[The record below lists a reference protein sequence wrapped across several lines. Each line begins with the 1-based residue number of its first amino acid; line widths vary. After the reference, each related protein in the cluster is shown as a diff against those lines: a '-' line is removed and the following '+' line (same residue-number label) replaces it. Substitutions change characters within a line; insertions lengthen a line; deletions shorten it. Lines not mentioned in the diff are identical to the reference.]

1 MIACGKII
9 SRLDLSPAKA
19 GELFVGHLIRN
30 ARLSFDLFTYLT
42 MMGYEE
48 LRQLGRPKHYENP
61 GSESYGSFRT
71 TSDERMHRSYACR
84 PDRARRR

>member
-48 LRQLGRPKHYENP
+48 LRQ
-61 GSESYGSFRT
+61 
-71 TSDERMHRSYACR
+71 
-84 PDRARRR
+84 